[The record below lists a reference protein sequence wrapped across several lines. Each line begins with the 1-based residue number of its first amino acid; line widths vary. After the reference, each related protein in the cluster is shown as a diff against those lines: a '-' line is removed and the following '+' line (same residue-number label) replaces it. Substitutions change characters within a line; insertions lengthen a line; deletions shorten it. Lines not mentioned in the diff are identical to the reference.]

1 MYPLLST
8 HYVMLAFYIFIRIW
22 RKQVCDSTKVEGA
35 EDYINAETHTAQ
47 GNQLARML
55 TAAPSFLY

>member
-1 MYPLLST
+1 MYPLLSS

-22 RKQVCDSTKVEGA
+22 RKQVCDSTKVDGA

-55 TAAPSFLY
+55 AAAPSFLS